1 MVCVALNQA
10 LALVVGTGL
19 PWCQVRC
26 YASKGSIAEVEKQM
40 WTICHAEL
48 VSRPLLCLTIAISCI
63 RNSCIGNSCIGNCK
77 MVCCHTDAEA
87 DKAEE

>member
-1 MVCVALNQA
+1 M
-10 LALVVGTGL
+10 VGTAL

-26 YASKGSIAEVEKQM
+26 YASKVSIAEVEKQV